1 MSEPHPHWAGQSAL
15 LSLQIQM
22 LISSRK
28 ALIDPPRIM
37 FSRISGHTVAQSNR
51 HIKLIITRSVSLPI
65 TLPHSPGPEEEG
77 PIPLKGTAFPVL
89 ILVLQARS
97 ILERVLKEGKP
108 GKRKVQS
115 SREAIVLVQKK
126 AVDIGKVKQNYRL
139 QMIVLID
146 QNLSNTQVKIL
157 CKETTQNGI
166 SPKRNRLAHRNGKSK
181 GGTEQPSLLDSGARV
196 MSSGTSPSPSLCSV
210 FLCSGYFPRSPL
222 LGDKMAAS
230 NSGSIFSK
238 VQFPLL
244 KSKS

>member
-1 MSEPHPHWAGQSAL
+1 M
-15 LSLQIQM
+15 
-22 LISSRK
+22 
-28 ALIDPPRIM
+28 
-37 FSRISGHTVAQSNR
+37 
-51 HIKLIITRSVSLPI
+51 
-65 TLPHSPGPEEEG
+65 
-77 PIPLKGTAFPVL
+77 
-89 ILVLQARS
+89 
-97 ILERVLKEGKP
+97 
-108 GKRKVQS
+108 QS

-166 SPKRNRLAHRNGKSK
+166 SPERHRLAHRNGKSK
-181 GGTEQPSLLDSGARV
+181 GGTEQP
-196 MSSGTSPSPSLCSV
+196 SGTSPSPSLCSV
-210 FLCSGYFPRSPL
+210 FLCSGYFPRSRL
-222 LGDKMAAS
+222 SGDKMAAS